1 LELID
6 QWLYPCFPLLT
17 ATEVSPELFLV
28 LNIISSSSSFIKSV
42 KSLITSPQ
50 KDNLCC
56 CCLSKQQLQDKWH
69 GISCHATIS
78 VEQ

>member
-6 QWLYPCFPLLT
+6 QWLYPRFPLPT

-28 LNIISSSSSFIKSV
+28 LNIISSSSFIKSV

-56 CCLSKQQLQDKWH
+56 CLSKKQLQDKWH
-69 GISCHATIS
+69 GISCHVIIS